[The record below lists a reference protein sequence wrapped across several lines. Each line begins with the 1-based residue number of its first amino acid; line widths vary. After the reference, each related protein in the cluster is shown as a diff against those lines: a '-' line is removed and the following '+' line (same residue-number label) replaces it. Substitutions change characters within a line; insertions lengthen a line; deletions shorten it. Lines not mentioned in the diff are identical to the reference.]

1 MSVDVEIYMNNVIK
15 FFRENPKD
23 LLNLIPKDKEKE
35 FYNKIRE
42 VALKNLEKGEDVAL
56 TQLQVIEVCSEIN
69 VPSVTKFDVDQSH
82 LFLRTNF
89 GYMCLN

>member
-23 LLNLIPKDKEKE
+23 LLNLITKDKEIE

-42 VALKNLEKGEDVAL
+42 VDLKNLEKGEDVAL

-69 VPSVTKFDVDQSH
+69 VPSVTKFDVDHSH

>member
-1 MSVDVEIYMNNVIK
+1 
-15 FFRENPKD
+15 
-23 LLNLIPKDKEKE
+23 LNLIPKDKEKE

-69 VPSVTKFDVDQSH
+69 VPSVTKFDVDHSH

>member
-23 LLNLIPKDKEKE
+23 LLNLVPKDKEKE

-42 VALKNLEKGEDVAL
+42 VASKNLEKGEEVAL
-56 TQLQVIEVCSEIN
+56 TQLQVIEVSSEIN
-69 VPSVTKFDVDQSH
+69 GRSVKKFDIDHSH